1 MKPGFLQTYLD
12 AFPSIQGFFTF
23 DAALMFMAYNQLIR
37 AEQIAGDVLEIGVHH
52 GLSAIAIGALAAP
65 GRRFV
70 AVDLFDELQDHN
82 ESRSGAGNR
91 AAFLQNMQR
100 FFDDLAFVDVFAGHS
115 SGLNPDELGSQFS
128 FCHIDGGHSP
138 EETYHDLELCSRI
151 LIPGGLVALDD
162 YFNPSFPGVSE
173 GAVRF
178 HLEHREVLKPIA
190 IGFNKV
196 LFQKQPGATDL
207 NRSFAATF
215 KRYRAESAVLWGV
228 PVNYF
233 TSSFQP
239 LVDVAHSTEQSIVVK
254 EEAAVLASFS
264 PHVSKLEAKP
274 GESLK
279 LPVTVENRSETPFPH
294 GRATFGLSYHL
305 LSHRGQVLKFDNLR
319 TYFEA
324 PLAPGSSSTIELNI
338 HAPMDPGS
346 YLLELDLVWELMWWA
361 KEKGNPTCM
370 VELMVQ

>member
-1 MKPGFLQTYLD
+1 
-12 AFPSIQGFFTF
+12 
-23 DAALMFMAYNQLIR
+23 
-37 AEQIAGDVLEIGVHH
+37 
-52 GLSAIAIGALAAP
+52 
-65 GRRFV
+65 
-70 AVDLFDELQDHN
+70 
-82 ESRSGAGNR
+82 
-91 AAFLQNMQR
+91 
-100 FFDDLAFVDVFAGHS
+100 
-115 SGLNPDELGSQFS
+115 
-128 FCHIDGGHSP
+128 
-138 EETYHDLELCSRI
+138 
-151 LIPGGLVALDD
+151 
-162 YFNPSFPGVSE
+162 VSE

-215 KRYRAESAVLWGV
+215 KRFRAESAVLWGV

-239 LVDVAHSTEQSIVVK
+239 LVDVAHSTEQSIVLK